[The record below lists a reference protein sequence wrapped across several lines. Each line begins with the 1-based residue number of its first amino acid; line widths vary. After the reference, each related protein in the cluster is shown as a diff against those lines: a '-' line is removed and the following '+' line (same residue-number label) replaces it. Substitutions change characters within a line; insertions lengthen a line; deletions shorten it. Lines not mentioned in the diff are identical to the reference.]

1 MNLIIGTRNSKLAQW
16 QTAFVAH
23 TLEKKFPHISIQ
35 IKPILTKGDKILDV
49 PLANIGGKG
58 LFTEELEG
66 EILSGRIDFAVH
78 SLKDVPAIL
87 PPGLVLGAVMKRADP
102 GDALISPRYGT
113 LDKLPPG
120 ARIGTS
126 SLRRTAQLLHYRPD
140 LTICSLRGNVDT
152 RLRKLDEE
160 NYDAIVLAISGLQRL
175 GKEHC
180 ITQKL
185 PMSLC
190 LPAVGQGA
198 LAMETRVGDTAI
210 LPLIAA
216 LNDVPTAAAVTAERA
231 FLSHIGGNCQIPVGA
246 YGCISD
252 DAAITLK
259 AVIASPDGKIAYRR
273 SETAPQQDAVA
284 LGHSLAEKLLAA
296 GGRNILQQWNV
307 LTENKEE

>member
-16 QTAFVAH
+16 QTAFAAH
-23 TLEKKFPHISIQ
+23 ALKKKFPHISTQ

-49 PLANIGGKG
+49 PLTKIGGKG
-58 LFTEELEG
+58 LFTEELEA
-66 EILSGRIDFAVH
+66 EILSGRIDLAVH

-87 PPGLVLGAVMKRADP
+87 PPGLVLGAVMKRAEP

-113 LDKLPPG
+113 LDKLPAG

-152 RLRKLDEE
+152 RLHKLDEG

-175 GKEHC
+175 GKETR

-198 LAMETRVGDTAI
+198 LAIETRAGDTAV
-210 LPLIAA
+210 LSLIAA
-216 LNDVPTAAAVTAERA
+216 LNDAPTAAAVTAERA
-231 FLSHIGGNCQIPVGA
+231 FLSHIGGNCQIPVGV
-246 YGCISD
+246 YGCIN
-252 DAAITLK
+252 DAVITLK
-259 AVIASPDGKIAYRR
+259 AVIASPDGKIAYRC
-273 SETAPQQDAVA
+273 SETAPQQEAVA
-284 LGHSLAEKLLAA
+284 LGHFLAEKLLAE
-296 GGRNILQQWNV
+296 GGKSILQQLHV